1 MKTRKHA
8 LQKVEER
15 VIVSGCSVT
24 SHIHKGRIH
33 VMVQETSD
41 CTIVGIVF

>member
-1 MKTRKHA
+1 MKMRKHA

-15 VIVSGCSVT
+15 VVVSGRSVT

-33 VMVQETSD
+33 ILVQETSD
-41 CTIVGIVF
+41 SAIVGIVF